1 MRTLLPF
8 LLLLLCLDLP
18 AQVRVSGSILLG
30 GADPTVNGL
39 STEAPADALLPLGLE
54 RSGQH
59 RTAQAT
65 WTSTWSVDLD
75 ALPNGPAAGTALLI
89 IPPDGASGPVTLA
102 INGGPAWP
110 VLRTPQDTLTAEA
123 IPPGSVL
130 HLIHDGGAFHLMNGG
145 QDVDRDCPAGTV
157 MVGGRICTEIEERT
171 AADFETAI
179 LTCAGIGARLCSWGD
194 LVAACLQRNEL
205 GLLQMTNNYE
215 WTAST
220 ANEDGSARVAL
231 GSSCQQMS
239 AANTAIANFAFRC
252 CLTR

>member
-1 MRTLLPF
+1 MRPLLPF

-39 STEAPADALLPLGLE
+39 ATSAPADALLPLGLE

-59 RTAQAT
+59 RSAQAT
-65 WTSTWSVDLD
+65 GTGTWSVDLD

-171 AADFETAI
+171 AADFETAV

-194 LVAACLQRNEL
+194 LVAACRRRIEL
-205 GLLQMTNNYE
+205 GLLQMTNDLE

-220 ANEDGSARVAL
+220 ANEDNFVRVA
-231 GSSCQQMS
+231 GGTNCEQMGT
-239 AANTAIANFAFRC
+239 TASTGTTRTYRC